1 MNRIAIILLSLWT
14 IGAYGQSASV
24 LSTGKWAKASVQFD
38 GVYKIDF
45 SLLKKM
51 GINPDGADARKIRI
65 FAAFN
70 AMLPQANSAPRI
82 KDLQEI
88 AIYVKGEEDGKF
100 DNSDYIL
107 FYGQGPDN
115 YNLLPSK
122 SIFQY
127 ENNLYSD
134 KNYYFITIGTLPGK
148 RIAQINNVSGDA
160 PSIEEFDDFAYYET
174 EKYNVL
180 NSGRDWF
187 GEQFDSKT
195 EYTIRFDMPGIVA
208 GSDIKLVCNTM
219 AQSYNESSFQI
230 LYNDKII
237 AEQKPLPISDYQY
250 AVKGSEV
257 IDTLKISANLVN
269 ASGGAAQDIK
279 LQFVKAASGISV
291 GYLDYLLLQAK
302 RRLAFY
308 GDQILFHSLKSLDQ
322 PLARFSISNS
332 TSETVVWDITDPFN
346 PSFQQSVFSGGVTTF
361 TASSGTLRKYIAWN
375 TKFSAPGC
383 EEEILNQNLHGLA
396 AVDVLVVCAP
406 EFISQAQRFALHR
419 QSKNSL
425 RVSVVTTNQVYNE
438 FSGGKQDITA
448 IRDYVKYLRDQNA
461 GIKHLLLFG
470 RGSYDYKNYLPN
482 NKNFVPT
489 YESRN
494 SLSPLETYSSDDYFG
509 FLENNEGNWGESPSV
524 DHTLDIGVGRLP
536 VKKTEEA
543 DIVVDKIIE
552 YENQNWGEWRKE
564 LVFVAD
570 DGDYNIHQSQSD
582 ELAETIES
590 SHPEFNTTKIFLDS
604 YKQVNSSIGQLS
616 PDATAALNDAVRKG
630 AAVVNYTG
638 HGSEQQWTQE
648 RIFDQTA
655 LDKWKTA
662 PAYPLLV
669 TATCEFGRND
679 DPSLISTAE
688 NSLVRKGGGS
698 IGLVT
703 TARPVNS
710 STNFTLNKAFYL
722 ALFTKVDNQF
732 RDLGSVFR
740 DTKNNSTSGVANR
753 NFSLLGDPS
762 MHVILP
768 GPEIKVSEIKNL
780 SSPSD
785 TLKALSSVRITG
797 SIYQNGVPDTNF
809 NGNAQITLVDR
820 PVLDTTKGDE
830 NSPFQFTNRTNEIF
844 RGQAQVTNGQFK
856 LEFTMTSSINPVVG
870 NGKLSLYAYSNGSKP
885 DVAGVVSAIKIG
897 AKEKKPG
904 ADTKGPDIQLF
915 VGDSTFL
922 NGGIASASTHLVAI
936 LSDENGIN
944 ISGYSEK
951 NNILSTLDDSI
962 SFVLNNY
969 YLADLGNVGR
979 GKIRFPID
987 DLKPGEHHLSI
998 RASDTFGNQSS
1009 TSITFF
1015 VSDVNG
1021 IQIEQWL
1028 NFPNPASTST
1038 TFHFKHNRSGDDLE
1052 AVVTVYN
1059 YLGQPMVSNTY
1070 EVLNSPYHVNLPT
1083 WDVVAGE
1090 GTKLGTGLYLCKLS
1104 VRSLSDG
1111 SKNEKIT
1118 KVIISN

>member
-1 MNRIAIILLSLWT
+1 LLSAWT
-14 IGAYGQSASV
+14 IGAYGQATPVVSV

-38 GVYKIDF
+38 AIYKIDYP
-45 SLLKKM
+45 LLKKM
-51 GINPDGADARKIRI
+51 GINPDGADAKKIRV
-65 FAAFN
+65 FAGFN
-70 AMLPQANSAPRI
+70 GMLPQANSAARVT
-82 KDLQEI
+82 DLQEI

-115 YNLLPSK
+115 YSMSPSK
-122 SIFQY
+122 SIFRY
-127 ENNLYSD
+127 ENNLYTD
-134 KNYYFITIGTLPGK
+134 KNYYFITIGTAPGK
-148 RIAQINNVSGDA
+148 RVVQISNVGGDA
-160 PSIEEFDDFAYYET
+160 PSIDEFDDFSYYET
-174 EKYNVL
+174 EKYNEL
-180 NSGRDWF
+180 HSGRDWF

-195 EYTIRFDMPGIVA
+195 EYTIRFDMA
-208 GSDIKLVCNTM
+208 GVVNGSNIKLVSNVM
-219 AQSYNESSFQI
+219 GESFGESSFQI
-230 LYNDKII
+230 LYNDKLIG
-237 AEQKPLPISDYQY
+237 EQKPLPIIDYQY
-250 AVKGSEV
+250 AAKGSEV
-257 IDTLKISANLVN
+257 TDTLTINASTVSASASAN
-269 ASGGAAQDIK
+269 QDIK
-279 LQFVKAASGISV
+279 LRFVKATSGRSV
-291 GYLDYLLLQAK
+291 GYLDYLLLQTK
-302 RRLAFY
+302 RKLAFY
-308 GDQILFHSLKSLDQ
+308 GDQVLFHSLKSLGQ
-322 PLARFSISNS
+322 PLAKFSISNS
-332 TSETVVWDITDPFN
+332 TADAVVWDITDPFN
-346 PSFQQSVFSGGVTTF
+346 VSIQQSAFSGGATSF
-361 TASSGTLRKYIAWN
+361 TASSTSLKKYIASG
-375 TKFSAPGC
+375 TRFSVPAF
-383 EEEILNQNLHGLA
+383 EEEVLNQNLHGFTS
-396 AVDVLVVCAP
+396 VDLLVVCAP
-406 EFISQAQRFALHR
+406 DFVSQAQRFATYR

-425 RVSVVTTNQVYNE
+425 KVSVVTTKQVYNE
-438 FSGGKQDITA
+438 FSGGKQDVTA
-448 IRDYVKYLRDQNA
+448 VRDFVKYLRDQNA

-470 RGSYDYKNYLPN
+470 RGSYDYKGYLPN

-489 YESRN
+489 YESHN

-509 FLENNEGNWGESPSV
+509 FLENNEGSWNESPPQ

-536 VKKTEEA
+536 VKKVEEA
-543 DIVVDKIIE
+543 DIIVDKIIE

-590 SHPEFNTTKIFLDS
+590 THPEFNTTKIFLDS
-604 YKQVNSSIGQLS
+604 YKQVNSSIGQIS
-616 PDATAALNDAVRKG
+616 PDATSALNDAVRKG
-630 AAVVNYTG
+630 AAIVNYTG

-662 PAYPLLV
+662 PTYPLLV

-688 NSLVRKGGGS
+688 NSLLRKGGGS

-722 ALFTKVDNQF
+722 ALLTKVDNQF
-732 RDLGSVFR
+732 RDLGSVFQ
-740 DTKNNSTSGVANR
+740 DTKNNSISGVSNR

-762 MHVILP
+762 MRVMLP
-768 GPEIKVSEIKNL
+768 GPELRVSEIKNL
-780 SSPSD
+780 SSNSD
-785 TLKALSSVRITG
+785 TLKALSKVRMTG
-797 SIYQNGVPDTNF
+797 SVYQNGLPDTNF
-809 NGNAQITLVDR
+809 SGYAQVTLIDR
-820 PVLDTTKGDE
+820 PVPDVTKGDE
-830 NSPFQFTNRTNEIF
+830 NSPFPFINRTNEIF
-844 RGQAQVTNGQFK
+844 RGQAQVKNGQFQ

-870 NGKLSLYAYSNGSKP
+870 SGKLSLYANGALR
-885 DVAGVVSAIKIG
+885 DVAGVANVLKIG
-897 AKEKKPG
+897 SKEKNPG
-904 ADTKGPDIQLF
+904 TDTTGPDIQLF
-915 VGDSTFL
+915 VGDSTFI
-922 NGGIASASTHLVAI
+922 NGGIASPDTHLVAI
-936 LSDENGIN
+936 LSDDNGIN
-944 ISGYSEK
+944 ISGFSAQ

-969 YLADLGNVGR
+969 YLADVGNVRR
-979 GKIRFPID
+979 GKVRFPID
-987 DLKPGEHHLSI
+987 GLKPGEHHLSLK
-998 RASDTFGNQSS
+998 ASDTFGNQSS

-1052 AVVTVYN
+1052 AIVTVYN
-1059 YLGQPMVSNTY
+1059 YLGQPMISNTY
-1070 EVLNSPYHVNLPT
+1070 EVLNSPYHVNLPA
-1083 WDVVAGE
+1083 WDVVGGE

-1111 SKNEKIT
+1111 SRNEKIT